1 MRIWM
6 EVTFLAGFE
15 GFMISV
21 GEVTAD
27 IVEVA
32 RELESEL
39 EPEDVTE
46 LLPSHDKIWMDDE
59 LFPLNN
65 NNVCY
70 FCFYGLE
77 KTP

>member
-32 RELESEL
+32 RELELEI

-46 LLPSHDKIWMDDE
+46 LLPSHDKTWMDDE